1 MISAVSGIDS
11 ESALNMISCTHI
23 KSMCPACS
31 VLMHWKSSVSGAEP
45 APEYESSRAWC
56 VTFIGVERFDW
67 QQAEPQRDRCVD
79 AIERMG
85 QYSMPDNARKPAHD
99 IAKKAQILTLAG
111 PYA

>member
-1 MISAVSGIDS
+1 MVQRQRQSIEV
-11 ESALNMISCTHI
+11 
-23 KSMCPACS
+23 
-31 VLMHWKSSVSGAEP
+31 VR
-45 APEYESSRAWC
+45 EYPWC

-99 IAKKAQILTLAG
+99 IA
-111 PYA
+111 